1 MTKPLLLAFLFLT
14 ACSKPASPG
23 IRVSDAWARATAA
36 GQTSAAVYADIDNR
50 GGMGDVLIAVS
61 SDRAAHAMLHEGN
74 VENGIAKMRM
84 VERLDLAPGRHTEL
98 KPGGSHIMLMGVRE
112 PLTAGQRFTLR
123 LKFEK
128 SGEIEVPVTVVAP
141 GERW

>member
-1 MTKPLLLAFLFLT
+1 MIRPLILAFLFLT
-14 ACSKPASPG
+14 ACGKPASPE

-50 GGMGDVLIAVS
+50 GGMEDVLLAVS

-74 VENGIAKMRM
+74 VQDGIAKMRM
-84 VERLDLAPGRHTEL
+84 VERIDLPAGQRINL
-98 KPGGSHIMLMGVRE
+98 KPGGSHIMLMGVAE
-112 PLTAGQRFTLR
+112 PLMAGRRFNLR

-128 SGEIEVPVTVVAP
+128 SGEIVVPVTILAP
-141 GERW
+141 GER